1 MFYRFHDLKRLQREQ
16 SRSSSSITLSSSS
29 SSLSHHCPSES
40 SKPQNGKSDDDKNS
54 NSEETVP
61 QKKNSTPIKQSQ
73 NADRF
78 ANLCEQMGTEL
89 DEVTQNCLE
98 YSLPVT
104 LPALSWLLGYSRAG
118 VWFCIATVIFHT
130 LESALTNFGPQ
141 TVGFRCNFA
150 PVSPVKHM
158 IIDCVIILSH
168 SISYVLFPNHFGKHP
183 YVLSFCIICT
193 LPYYVASSYKT
204 HLHKTRREQMK
215 KPRTT
220 CTHTSER
227 CHDTVVASKKV
238 TAGTARSNNCTPD
251 SHAPLSSGPINH
263 LLQRRRHPPKT
274 SLQRR
279 ESSSMLYK

>member
-40 SKPQNGKSDDDKNS
+40 SKSQNGKSDDNKNS

-150 PVSPVKHM
+150 PISPVKHM

-168 SISYVLFPNHFGKHP
+168 SIFYVLFPHHFGKHP

-204 HLHKTRREQMK
+204 HLHKLRREQMQ
-215 KPRTT
+215 KPRNT
-220 CTHTSER
+220 CTDATSS
-227 CHDTVVASKKV
+227 CHATVVSSKKV
-238 TAGTARSNNCTPD
+238 TTGTARSNNGTSD
-251 SHAPLSSGPINH
+251 SHAPLSISPIKH
-263 LLQRRRHPPKT
+263 LLQRRRHPST
-274 SLQRR
+274 ASLQRR
-279 ESSSMLYK
+279 QGSK

>member
-16 SRSSSSITLSSSS
+16 SRSSSSITSSSS
-29 SSLSHHCPSES
+29 SSSSES
-40 SKPQNGKSDDDKNS
+40 SKPQNGKSDDDRNS

-61 QKKNSTPIKQSQ
+61 QKKNSTPIKQRQ

-78 ANLCEQMGTEL
+78 ANLCEQLGTEL
-89 DEVTQNCLE
+89 DEVTQTCLE

-118 VWFCIATVIFHT
+118 VWFCIATVIVHT
-130 LESALTNFGPQ
+130 IESALTNFGPE

-168 SISYVLFPNHFGKHP
+168 SISYVLFPHHFGKHP

-204 HLHKTRREQMK
+204 HCIKL
-215 KPRTT
+215 
-220 CTHTSER
+220 
-227 CHDTVVASKKV
+227 
-238 TAGTARSNNCTPD
+238 
-251 SHAPLSSGPINH
+251 
-263 LLQRRRHPPKT
+263 
-274 SLQRR
+274 R
-279 ESSSMLYK
+279 ESK